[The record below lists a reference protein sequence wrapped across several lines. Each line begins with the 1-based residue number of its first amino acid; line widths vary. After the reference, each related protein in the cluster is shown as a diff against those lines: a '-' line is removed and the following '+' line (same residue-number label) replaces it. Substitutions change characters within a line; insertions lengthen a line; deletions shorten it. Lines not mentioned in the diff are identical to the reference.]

1 MFYLDKKRQLVLDA
15 SKEIVGVIRDGK
27 FSQDSPN
34 VFSYYRG
41 GLTATQ
47 LEQVSEA
54 MQRVTIA
61 RAR

>member
-15 SKEIVGVIRDGK
+15 SKEIVGVVRNGK
-27 FSQDSPN
+27 FSQDSPQ
-34 VFSYYRG
+34 VFSFYKG

-61 RAR
+61 RSR

>member
-15 SKEIVGVIRDGK
+15 SKEIVGVIRGGK

-61 RAR
+61 RTR

>member
-15 SKEIVGVIRDGK
+15 SKEVVGIIRDGK
-27 FSQDSPN
+27 FSQDSPM

-54 MQRVTIA
+54 IQRVTIA

>member
-15 SKEIVGVIRDGK
+15 SKEVVGVIRDGK
-27 FSQDSPN
+27 FSLDSPM

-54 MQRVTIA
+54 IQRVTIA
-61 RAR
+61 RTR

>member
-1 MFYLDKKRQLVLDA
+1 MFYLDKKRQLILDA
-15 SKEIVGVIRDGK
+15 SKEIVGVIRGGK
-27 FSQDSPN
+27 FSQNSPE
-34 VFSYYRG
+34 VFDYYKS

>member
-1 MFYLDKKRQLVLDA
+1 MFYLDRKRQLVLDA
-15 SKEIVGVIRDGK
+15 SREVVGVVRDGK
-27 FSQDSPN
+27 FTQDSPM

-54 MQRVTIA
+54 LQRVTIA
-61 RAR
+61 RTR

>member
-1 MFYLDKKRQLVLDA
+1 MFYLDKKRQLVLDS
-15 SKEIVGVIRDGK
+15 SKEIVGTIKDGK
-27 FSQDSPN
+27 FRQDSQT
-34 VFSYYRG
+34 FRFYSS
-41 GLTATQ
+41 GLTADQ

>member
-15 SKEIVGVIRDGK
+15 SKEIVGVVRNGK
-27 FSQDSPN
+27 FSQDSPQ
-34 VFSYYRG
+34 VFSFYKG

-54 MQRVTIA
+54 LQRVTIA

>member
-15 SKEIVGVIRDGK
+15 SKEVVGVIRDGK
-27 FSQDSPN
+27 FSQDSPM
-34 VFSYYRG
+34 VFNYYRG

-54 MQRVTIA
+54 IQRVTIA
-61 RAR
+61 RTR